1 MRELNNKEVA
11 SISGAY
17 SFGDFTKAALSGLG
31 KLFENIFKGGN
42 PAWPRVI
49 EKESGLIPL
58 LDKQS
63 KQ

>member
-31 KLFENIFKGGN
+31 KLFENIFKNKIQTWPEVIDKNTGLTPL
-42 PAWPRVI
+42 PA
-49 EKESGLIPL
+49 
-58 LDKQS
+58 KQS
-63 KQ
+63 K